1 MILGVSDLAHGIR
14 EFEAMTGVAP
24 RVGGRHPDRDT
35 QNALASLGSD
45 CYIEILAPIDPEAGS
60 KDRRIQGPDLTFTS
74 WALQACGIDAAI
86 GRLRAAGVNV
96 GDASPGSR
104 QTPDGAL
111 LQWKTAMADGP
122 GLELAPFFI
131 EWSLDTV
138 HPSASS
144 PSGCRLGAIDL
155 EHPDPR
161 RLQAL
166 FAAANFKGA
175 LRQGARAR
183 MTLTLECPKGRVTF
197 AGP

>member
-14 EFEAMTGVAP
+14 QFKAMTGVAP
-24 RVGGRHPDRDT
+24 RIGGRHPGRDT

-45 CYIEILAPIDPEAGS
+45 RYIEILAPIDPAAGS
-60 KDRRIQGPDLTFTS
+60 KDRRVRGPGLTFTS
-74 WALQACGIDAAI
+74 WALHTCGIDAVI

-104 QTPDGAL
+104 QTPEGAL
-111 LQWKTAMADGP
+111 LQWKTAMTDGP

-144 PSGCRLGAIDL
+144 PAGCRLGAVDL
-155 EHPDPR
+155 EHPDPG

-166 FAAANFKGA
+166 FAAASFKSA

-197 AGP
+197 TGP